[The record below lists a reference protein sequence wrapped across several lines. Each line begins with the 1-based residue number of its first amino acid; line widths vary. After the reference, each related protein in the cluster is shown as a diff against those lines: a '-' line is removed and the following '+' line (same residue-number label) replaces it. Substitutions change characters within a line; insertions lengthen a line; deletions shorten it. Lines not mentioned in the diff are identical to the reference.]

1 MFFRK
6 KLTDEEKSKIIA
18 EEKDKLHKRFQDTY
32 FKYSASFE
40 LKRLFEDITSVP
52 NCVSV
57 ELEHPSFVKVYYT
70 NNKKTEYKILD
81 YKDYGMS
88 SLSTVEHPIQCLAFI
103 KIIAEKL
110 NKEGFEFFLNDND
123 RYNAYICNSSFDLF
137 FGEYL
142 NKTFEKCVIQ
152 EKPQIYCSYQLFGF
166 DILAFRNRELLQ
178 TKNW

>member
-6 KLTDEEKSKIIA
+6 KLTDEEKS
-18 EEKDKLHKRFQDTY
+18 
-32 FKYSASFE
+32 
-40 LKRLFEDITSVP
+40 
-52 NCVSV
+52 
-57 ELEHPSFVKVYYT
+57 
-70 NNKKTEYKILD
+70 
-81 YKDYGMS
+81 
-88 SLSTVEHPIQCLAFI
+88 

-152 EKPQIYCSYQLFGF
+152 EEPKKQIVIKYQDKNIKP
-166 DILAFRNRELLQ
+166 
-178 TKNW
+178 K